1 MVIDTS
7 ALLAILFNEPDA
19 ERYEVAIEQD
29 PSRLISAATV
39 LETGIVVEARY
50 GEAGGRE
57 FDLLLHKAQLKIVTV
72 TPEQVEIGRAAF
84 RTFGKG
90 RHPAGLNYGDCFSYA
105 LSKTSGEPLLFKGDD
120 FLRTD
125 VQSVSLA

>member
-1 MVIDTS
+1 VVIDTS
-7 ALLAILFNEPDA
+7 ALLAILFNDPDA
-19 ERYEVAIEQD
+19 VRYEVAIEQD

-90 RHPAGLNYGDCFSYA
+90 RHPAGLNYGNCFSYA
-105 LSKTSGEPLLFKGDD
+105 
-120 FLRTD
+120 
-125 VQSVSLA
+125 